1 MSSKKVFN
9 LTEDDI
15 RTMTGRNIKR
25 IKAGEMDPPEEVN
38 NDFEEDA
45 GGSGH
50 MTEVQSL
57 NCLRDSWEAVQKK
70 T

>member
-1 MSSKKVFN
+1 
-9 LTEDDI
+9 
-15 RTMTGRNIKR
+15 MTGRNIKR

-50 MTEVQSL
+50 MTEVPGELVSRHQTLIAIIELSQRFMGS
-57 NCLRDSWEAVQKK
+57 CTKK